1 MTTMLSKL
9 QLENEELKK
18 SYDAVLSEN
27 KKLRSLPGPIVY
39 VGDIIVK
46 LHKLG
51 IETDMVQNQRPH
63 PDNYFW
69 FKKWFAP
76 FTDNIVYQSNHTK

>member
-1 MTTMLSKL
+1 MTTMFAKL
-9 QLENEELKK
+9 ELENQELRK
-18 SYDAVLSEN
+18 SYDALLHEN

-39 VGDIIVK
+39 VADIIVK

-51 IETDMVQNQRPH
+51 IETDMIENQRPH
-63 PDNYFW
+63 LDNYYW

>member
-9 QLENEELKK
+9 KLENEKLRK

-27 KKLRSLPGPIVY
+27 KKLRSMPGPIVY
-39 VGDIIVK
+39 VGDIIVQ

-51 IETDMVQNQRPH
+51 IETDMVQNMRPH

>member
-1 MTTMLSKL
+1 MATMLSKL
-9 QLENEELKK
+9 KLENEELRK

-27 KKLRSLPGPIVY
+27 KKLRSMPGPIIY
-39 VGDIIVK
+39 VGDIIVQ

-51 IETDMVQNQRPH
+51 IETDMVQNMRPH

>member
-1 MTTMLSKL
+1 M
-9 QLENEELKK
+9 
-18 SYDAVLSEN
+18 
-27 KKLRSLPGPIVY
+27 PGPIVY
-39 VGDIIVK
+39 VGDIIVQ

-51 IETDMVQNQRPH
+51 IETDMVQNMRPH

>member
-1 MTTMLSKL
+1 MATMLSKL
-9 QLENEELKK
+9 KLENEELRK

-27 KKLRSLPGPIVY
+27 KKLRSMPGPIVY
-39 VGDIIVK
+39 VGDIIVQ

-51 IETDMVQNQRPH
+51 IETDMVQNMRPH

>member
-1 MTTMLSKL
+1 MTTMFAKL
-9 QLENEELKK
+9 ELENQELRK
-18 SYDAVLSEN
+18 SYDAVLHEN

>member
-9 QLENEELKK
+9 KLENEELRK

-27 KKLRSLPGPIVY
+27 KKLRSMPGPIIY
-39 VGDIIVK
+39 VGDIIVQ

-51 IETDMVQNQRPH
+51 IETDMVQNMRPH

-76 FTDNIVYQSNHTK
+76 FTDNTVYQSNHTK

>member
-9 QLENEELKK
+9 KLENEELRK

-27 KKLRSLPGPIVY
+27 KKLRSMPGPIIY
-39 VGDIIVK
+39 VGDIIVQ

-51 IETDMVQNQRPH
+51 IETDMVQNMRPH

-76 FTDNIVYQSNHTK
+76 FTDNIVNQSNHTK

>member
-1 MTTMLSKL
+1 MLSKL
-9 QLENEELKK
+9 KLENEELRK

-27 KKLRSLPGPIVY
+27 KKLRSMPGPIIY
-39 VGDIIVK
+39 VGDIIVQ

-51 IETDMVQNQRPH
+51 IETDMVQNMRPH

-76 FTDNIVYQSNHTK
+76 FTDTIVYQSNHTK